1 MPKILADYDT
11 EGVYVYQAF
20 KPSIVKAALTHGTFA
35 AGFNLD
41 RMTWIKPSL
50 GWMLYRSG
58 YATKHR
64 QEAILRIKLS
74 HEGWQTILSRAV
86 LSHYPR
92 HQYET
97 RVAWNDAL
105 RHSEVRCQW
114 DPDRDLR
121 GYRLDR
127 RAIQLGLRGET
138 VRQYVNTWIV
148 GLTEITA
155 LAHAIRAAMLNDTP
169 LPETPEERPYPCD
182 VAAHLGVPVEP
193 AGVCD
198 RTVR

>member
-1 MPKILADYDT
+1 MPKILADYDAQ
-11 EGVYVYQAF
+11 GVYVYQAF
-20 KPSIVKAALTHGTFA
+20 KPSIVQAALTHGTFA
-35 AGFNLD
+35 AGFSLD

-86 LSHYPR
+86 LSHYDR
-92 HQYET
+92 DLYET
-97 RVAWNDAL
+97 QVAWNDAL

-121 GYRLDR
+121 GYKLDR
-127 RAIQLGLRGET
+127 RAIQLGLRGES
-138 VRQYVNTWIV
+138 VRQYVHTWII
-148 GLTEITA
+148 GLSEVTE
-155 LAHAIRAAMLNDTP
+155 LAHGIRDAIRNDTP
-169 LPETPEERPYPCD
+169 LPTAPEERPYPCH
-182 VAAHLGVPVEP
+182 VAGHLNVPVDE
-193 AGVCD
+193 GCV
-198 RTVR
+198 TSEMVR